1 MPMFWRLFLANA
13 VALAVA
19 FLALAFGL
27 VTVSVPPTSDQLF
40 ILILGFASLLLI
52 NAAMASYGLTGMSEL
67 REAIAHRS
75 DEPIVLPAGAAPE
88 VRTLAATYNAMLDR
102 LENERTATAR
112 AALRAHEDERARLG
126 RDLHDEIGQNLTF
139 LLLRLRDVGKAAPP
153 ELEAELEAVSDAT
166 RTTLEHVRSLSRQL
180 RPGALA
186 DLGLKPALASLL
198 DDARQLGLSTDLQF
212 AGWVT
217 PDAERDLAIYR
228 VVQEALTNIIKHAQA
243 TSVTVSVE
251 RIDDML
257 AVTIADDGHGRAGID
272 GTGTGSMRERVR
284 LVGGTFRRDASPG
297 VGTTVAI
304 EVPFAV
310 SGGTESGPP
319 TRPIPTISMFPPP
332 AWGETDD

>member
-40 ILILGFASLLLI
+40 ILSLGFASLLLI

-126 RDLHDEIGQNLTF
+126 RDLHDEIGQNL
-139 LLLRLRDVGKAAPP
+139 
-153 ELEAELEAVSDAT
+153 
-166 RTTLEHVRSLSRQL
+166 SL
-180 RPGALA
+180 
-186 DLGLKPALASLL
+186 
-198 DDARQLGLSTDLQF
+198 
-212 AGWVT
+212 
-217 PDAERDLAIYR
+217 IH
-228 VVQEALTNIIKHAQA
+228 I
-243 TSVTVSVE
+243 
-251 RIDDML
+251 
-257 AVTIADDGHGRAGID
+257 
-272 GTGTGSMRERVR
+272 
-284 LVGGTFRRDASPG
+284 
-297 VGTTVAI
+297 
-304 EVPFAV
+304 
-310 SGGTESGPP
+310 
-319 TRPIPTISMFPPP
+319 
-332 AWGETDD
+332 